1 MVDNHMINFN
11 YDLSSN
17 HLRGYIFRFSC
28 SSCFFGD
35 RDTFFQGAIQ
45 FVFLVVSVIFYG
57 LYLFLMRKIS
67 PRHKEISEVITSFEY
82 PYINF
87 LSSSPA
93 NTLFAFWFHGFTLFA
108 ICYTAFEIL
117 NKI

>member
-1 MVDNHMINFN
+1 MI
-11 YDLSSN
+11 Y
-17 HLRGYIFRFSC
+17 LRITLEVIFFVFLAVVVSL
-28 SSCFFGD
+28 GIE
-35 RDTFFQGAIQ
+35 TLFFQGAIQ